1 MVGLRRRFRVAGRP
15 RVFNVPIPVL
25 FAVLCAAFLH
35 ASWNALVR
43 SSGDRLRSATVLQ
56 IAIGLFALLFL
67 PAAAPITPASCWTC
81 VVASAVLHV
90 VYTLLL
96 VRAYEHGDLSVAY
109 PVARGTAPLLVT
121 LGAAAFAGERLN
133 AGAQGGLVLICAGI
147 MAIGLE
153 RGGGAR
159 HRMTQVLPTAF
170 ATGVSIAA
178 YSVVDGIGVRE
189 SGSTVGYTA
198 WMFVLTGLLMA
209 AYYRLRAGPLRLAQ
223 DVGETA
229 KAACGGVF
237 AALAYAI
244 VIWAMD
250 RAPMGPVSALRETS
264 VVFAALIAR
273 VYLGE
278 RLTPRRAA
286 GCAVIAGGALL
297 ISAFEAVR

>member
-1 MVGLRRRFRVAGRP
+1 M
-15 RVFNVPIPVL
+15 PIPVL

-56 IAIGLFALLFL
+56 MAIGAFALLFL
-67 PAAAPITPASCWTC
+67 PAAAPIAAMSWLY
-81 VVASAVLHV
+81 VIASAVLHV

-121 LGAAAFAGERLN
+121 LGAAAFAGEHLS
-133 AGAQGGLVLICAGI
+133 AGAQAGLVLICAGI

-153 RGGGAR
+153 RVRGAT
-159 HRMTQVLPTAF
+159 HAMAQVLPTAF

-189 SGSTVGYTA
+189 SGSTVAYTA
-198 WMFVLTGLLMA
+198 WMFVLTGALMA
-209 AYYRLRAGPLRLAQ
+209 AYYRLRAGPLRVLQ
-223 DVGETA
+223 DGAETA

-237 AALAYAI
+237 AALAYGI

-286 GCAVIAGGALL
+286 GCAAIAAGALL
-297 ISAFEAVR
+297 ISTFAAVR

>member
-1 MVGLRRRFRVAGRP
+1 M
-15 RVFNVPIPVL
+15 PIPVL

-67 PAAAPITPASCWTC
+67 PAAAPITPASWLC
-81 VVASAVLHV
+81 VVASAVIHV

-96 VRAYEHGDLSVAY
+96 VRAYEHGDLTVAY

-121 LGAAAFAGERLN
+121 LGAAAFAGEHLN
-133 AGAQGGLVLICAGI
+133 AGAQVGLVLICAGI
-147 MAIGLE
+147 LAIG
-153 RGGGAR
+153 RGAK
-159 HRMTQVLPTAF
+159 HRMMQVLPTAF

-189 SGSTVGYTA
+189 SGNTVGYTA
-198 WMFVLTGLLMA
+198 WMFVLTGGMMA
-209 AYYRLRAGPLRLAQ
+209 AYYRLRAGPLRLTQ
-223 DVGETA
+223 EVGETA

-237 AALAYAI
+237 AALAYGI

-286 GCAVIAGGALL
+286 GCAVIAAGALL

>member
-1 MVGLRRRFRVAGRP
+1 MIDLRQRFRVAAP
-15 RVFNVPIPVL
+15 QRVSGVPIPVL

-67 PAAAPITPASCWTC
+67 PAAAPIAPASWTC
-81 VVASAVLHV
+81 VVASAVIHV

-96 VRAYEHGDLSVAY
+96 VRAYEHGDLTIAY

-121 LGAAAFAGERLN
+121 LGAAAFAGEHLN
-133 AGAQGGLVLICAGI
+133 AGAQCGLVLICAGI

-153 RGGGAR
+153 RR
-159 HRMTQVLPTAF
+159 RNTQHRITQVLPTAF

-189 SGSTVGYTA
+189 SGNTVGYTA
-198 WMFVLTGLLMA
+198 WTFVLTGLLMA
-209 AYYRLRAGPLRLAQ
+209 VYYRLRAGPLRLAQ
-223 DVGETA
+223 DAGETA

-237 AALAYAI
+237 AALAYGI

-278 RLTPRRAA
+278 RLTPRRAG
-286 GCAVIAGGALL
+286 GCLVIACGALL
-297 ISAFEAVR
+297 IGALEAVR

>member
-1 MVGLRRRFRVAGRP
+1 MYGPRRRFRVAGRQ
-15 RVFNVPIPVL
+15 RVFSVPIPVL

-67 PAAAPITPASCWTC
+67 PAAAPISLASWIC
-81 VVASAVLHV
+81 VAASAVIHV

-96 VRAYEHGDLSVAY
+96 VRAYEHGDLTVAY

-121 LGAAAFAGERLN
+121 LGAAAFAGERLS
-133 AGAQGGLVLICAGI
+133 AGAQCGLVLICAGI

-153 RGGGAR
+153 GGRGAR

-189 SGSTVGYTA
+189 SGSTIGYTA
-198 WMFVLTGLLMA
+198 WMFVLTGLMMA
-209 AYYRLRAGPLRLAQ
+209 VYYRLRAGSLRLAQ

-237 AALAYAI
+237 AALAYGT

-278 RLTPRRAA
+278 RLTRRRAA
-286 GCAVIAGGALL
+286 GCAVIAAGALL

>member
-1 MVGLRRRFRVAGRP
+1 M
-15 RVFNVPIPVL
+15 PIPVL

-56 IAIGLFALLFL
+56 MAIGAFALLFL
-67 PAAAPITPASCWTC
+67 PAAAPIAALSWLY
-81 VVASAVLHV
+81 VIASAVLHV

-121 LGAAAFAGERLN
+121 LGAAAFAGEHLSV
-133 AGAQGGLVLICAGI
+133 GAQAGLVLICAGI

-153 RGGGAR
+153 RGRGAT
-159 HRMTQVLPTAF
+159 HAMAQVLPTAF

-198 WMFVLTGLLMA
+198 WMFVLTGALMA
-209 AYYRLRAGPLRLAQ
+209 AYYRLRAGPLRVLQ
-223 DVGETA
+223 DGAETA
-229 KAACGGVF
+229 KAACGGMF
-237 AALAYAI
+237 AALAYGI

-278 RLTPRRAA
+278 RLTSRRAA
-286 GCAVIAGGALL
+286 GCAVIAAGALL
-297 ISAFEAVR
+297 ISTFAAVR

>member
-1 MVGLRRRFRVAGRP
+1 MIGLRRPIPRRCRQRVS
-15 RVFNVPIPVL
+15 NVPIPVL

-67 PAAAPITPASCWTC
+67 PAAAPIAAASWAC
-81 VVASAVLHV
+81 VVASAAIHV

-121 LGAAAFAGERLN
+121 LGAAAFAGERLS
-133 AGAQGGLVLICAGI
+133 AGAQCGLVLICAGI

-153 RGGGAR
+153 RRAGAA
-159 HRMTQVLPTAF
+159 HRMKQVLPIAF

-189 SGSTVGYTA
+189 SGSTIGYAA
-198 WMFVLTGLLMA
+198 WTFVLTGALMA

-223 DVGETA
+223 NLADTA

-244 VIWAMD
+244 VIWAMA

>member
-1 MVGLRRRFRVAGRP
+1 MDAPRRRFHVADRY
-15 RVFNVPIPVL
+15 REFSVPIPVL

-67 PAAAPITPASCWTC
+67 PAVAPITPVSWLC
-81 VVASAVLHV
+81 VVASAVIHV

-96 VRAYEHGDLSVAY
+96 VRAYEHGDLTVAY

-121 LGAAAFAGERLN
+121 LGAAAFAGERLD

-147 MAIGLE
+147 LAIGLE
-153 RGGGAR
+153 GGRGAK

-198 WMFVLTGLLMA
+198 WMFVLTGAMMA
-209 AYYRLRAGPLRLAQ
+209 AYYRLRAGPLRLTQ

-237 AALAYAI
+237 AALAYGI

-286 GCAVIAGGALL
+286 GCLVIAAGALL

>member
-1 MVGLRRRFRVAGRP
+1 M
-15 RVFNVPIPVL
+15 PIPVL

-67 PAAAPITPASCWTC
+67 PAAAPITPASWAC
-81 VVASAVLHV
+81 VVASAVIHV

-109 PVARGTAPLLVT
+109 PVA
-121 LGAAAFAGERLN
+121 
-133 AGAQGGLVLICAGI
+133 QCGLVLICAGI
-147 MAIGLE
+147 MTIGLE
-153 RGGGAR
+153 RGRGAR

-178 YSVVDGIGVRE
+178 YSVVDGIGVRD

-278 RLTPRRAA
+278 RLTRRRAA
-286 GCAVIAGGALL
+286 GCGVIAGGALL

>member
-1 MVGLRRRFRVAGRP
+1 MDAPRRRFHVADRY
-15 RVFNVPIPVL
+15 REFSVPIPVL

-67 PAAAPITPASCWTC
+67 PAAAPITPVSWLC
-81 VVASAVLHV
+81 VVASAVIHV

-96 VRAYEHGDLSVAY
+96 VRAYEHDDLTVAY

-121 LGAAAFAGERLN
+121 LGAAAFAGERLD
-133 AGAQGGLVLICAGI
+133 AAAQGGLVLICAGI
-147 MAIGLE
+147 LAIGLE
-153 RGGGAR
+153 GGRGAK

-198 WMFVLTGLLMA
+198 WMFVLTGAMMA
-209 AYYRLRAGPLRLAQ
+209 AYYRLRAGPLRLTQ

-237 AALAYAI
+237 AALAYGI

-286 GCAVIAGGALL
+286 GCLVIAAGALL

>member
-1 MVGLRRRFRVAGRP
+1 M
-15 RVFNVPIPVL
+15 PIPVL

-67 PAAAPITPASCWTC
+67 PAAAPISPASWIC
-81 VVASAVLHV
+81 VVASAVIHV

-121 LGAAAFAGERLN
+121 LGAAAFVGERLN
-133 AGAQGGLVLICAGI
+133 AGAQFGLVLICAGI

-153 RGGGAR
+153 RGRGAQ
-159 HRMTQVLPTAF
+159 HRMTQVLPIAF

-189 SGSTVGYTA
+189 SGSTIGYAA
-198 WMFVLTGLLMA
+198 WMFVLTGLMMA
-209 AYYRLRAGPLRLAQ
+209 VYYRLRVGSLRLTR

-229 KAACGGVF
+229 KAACGGVC
-237 AALAYAI
+237 AALAYGI

-278 RLTPRRAA
+278 RLTPRRAG
-286 GCAVIAGGALL
+286 GCLVIASGALL
-297 ISAFEAVR
+297 IGAFEAVR

>member
-1 MVGLRRRFRVAGRP
+1 MVGPRRRFRVAGRQ

-56 IAIGLFALLFL
+56 IAIGLLALLFL
-67 PAAAPITPASCWTC
+67 PAAAPITPASWAC

-153 RGGGAR
+153 RGRGAR

-286 GCAVIAGGALL
+286 GCAVIAAGALL

>member
-1 MVGLRRRFRVAGRP
+1 MNACRAPCGFRPSGVAS
-15 RVFNVPIPVL
+15 VPIPVL

-67 PAAAPITPASCWTC
+67 PAAAPITPSSWLC

-121 LGAAAFAGERLN
+121 LGAAAFAGESLN
-133 AGAQGGLVLICAGI
+133 VGAQGGLVLICAGI

-153 RGGGAR
+153 RGRGAK

-198 WMFVLTGLLMA
+198 WMFVLTGALMA
-209 AYYRLRAGPLRLAQ
+209 VYYRLRAGPLRLTQ
-223 DVGETA
+223 EVGETA

-237 AALAYAI
+237 AALAYGI

-286 GCAVIAGGALL
+286 GCAVIAAGALL

>member
-1 MVGLRRRFRVAGRP
+1 M
-15 RVFNVPIPVL
+15 PIPVL

-56 IAIGLFALLFL
+56 IAIGAFALLFL
-67 PAAAPITPASCWTC
+67 PAAAPIAPASWAY

-121 LGAAAFAGERLN
+121 LGAAAFAGEHLN
-133 AGAQGGLVLICAGI
+133 AVAQGGLVLICAGI

-153 RGGGAR
+153 RGHGMR
-159 HRMTQVLPTAF
+159 HRLTQVLPTAF

-189 SGSTVGYTA
+189 SGSTVGYTGS
-198 WMFVLTGLLMA
+198 MFVLTGVLMA

-223 DVGETA
+223 DRGETA
-229 KAACGGVF
+229 KAACGGMF
-237 AALAYAI
+237 AALAYGI

-278 RLTPRRAA
+278 RLTPRRALA
-286 GCAVIAGGALL
+286 CVVIAGGALL
-297 ISAFEAVR
+297 ISAFEAMR

>member
-1 MVGLRRRFRVAGRP
+1 M
-15 RVFNVPIPVL
+15 PIPVL

-67 PAAAPITPASCWTC
+67 PAAAPITPASWAC

-153 RGGGAR
+153 RGGAR

>member
-1 MVGLRRRFRVAGRP
+1 MDAPRRRFHVADRY
-15 RVFNVPIPVL
+15 REFSVPIPVL

-67 PAAAPITPASCWTC
+67 PAAAPITPVSWLC
-81 VVASAVLHV
+81 VVASAVIHV

-96 VRAYEHGDLSVAY
+96 VRAYEHGDLTVAY

-147 MAIGLE
+147 LAIGLE
-153 RGGGAR
+153 GGRGAE

-198 WMFVLTGLLMA
+198 WMFVLTGAMMT
-209 AYYRLRAGPLRLAQ
+209 AYYRLRAGPLRLTQ

-237 AALAYAI
+237 AALAYGI

-286 GCAVIAGGALL
+286 GCAVIAAGALL

>member
-1 MVGLRRRFRVAGRP
+1 MNARRADCAAFDRHG
-15 RVFNVPIPVL
+15 VFSVPIPVL

-67 PAAAPITPASCWTC
+67 PAAAPIAPASWPYA
-81 VVASAVLHV
+81 VASAVLHV

-109 PVARGTAPLLVT
+109 PVARGSAPLLVT

-133 AGAQGGLVLICAGI
+133 IGAQAGLMLICAGI
-147 MAIGLE
+147 LAIGLE
-153 RGGGAR
+153 RGRGAA

-189 SGSTVGYTA
+189 SGDTVGYTA
-198 WMFVLTGLLMA
+198 WMFVLTGVLMA
-209 AYYRLRAGPLRLAQ
+209 AYYRLRAGPLRLTQ
-223 DVGETA
+223 DFGETA

-237 AALAYAI
+237 AALAYGI
-244 VIWAMD
+244 VIWAMG

-286 GCAVIAGGALL
+286 GCAVIAAGALL
-297 ISAFEAVR
+297 IGAFEAR

>member
-1 MVGLRRRFRVAGRP
+1 MEAPRRRCHVADRY
-15 RVFNVPIPVL
+15 REFSVPIPVL

-67 PAAAPITPASCWTC
+67 PAAAPITPVSWLC
-81 VVASAVLHV
+81 VVASAAIHV

-96 VRAYEHGDLSVAY
+96 VRAYEHGDLTVAY

-121 LGAAAFAGERLN
+121 LGAAAFAGEHLN

-147 MAIGLE
+147 LAIGLE
-153 RGGGAR
+153 GGRGAK

-198 WMFVLTGLLMA
+198 WMFVLTGAMMA

-237 AALAYAI
+237 AALAYGI

-286 GCAVIAGGALL
+286 GCAVIACGALL
-297 ISAFEAVR
+297 ISAIEVGR

>member
-1 MVGLRRRFRVAGRP
+1 M
-15 RVFNVPIPVL
+15 
-25 FAVLCAAFLH
+25 
-35 ASWNALVR
+35 VR

-67 PAAAPITPASCWTC
+67 PAAAPISPSSWLC

-96 VRAYEHGDLSVAY
+96 VRAYEHGDLTVSY

-133 AGAQGGLVLICAGI
+133 AGAQCGLVLICAGI
-147 MAIGLE
+147 LAIGLE
-153 RGGGAR
+153 RGRGAT
-159 HRMTQVLPTAF
+159 HSMAKVLPTAF

-198 WMFVLTGLLMA
+198 WMFVLTGGMMA
-209 AYYRLRAGPLRLAQ
+209 AYYRLRVGPLRLTQ

-237 AALAYAI
+237 AALAYGI

-286 GCAVIAGGALL
+286 GCVVIAAGALL

>member
-1 MVGLRRRFRVAGRP
+1 M
-15 RVFNVPIPVL
+15 PIPVL

-67 PAAAPITPASCWTC
+67 PAAAPITPANWLC
-81 VVASAVLHV
+81 VIASAVIHV

-96 VRAYEHGDLSVAY
+96 VRAYEHGDLTVAY

-121 LGAAAFAGERLN
+121 LGAAAFAGEHLN
-133 AGAQGGLVLICAGI
+133 AGAQCGLVLICAGI
-147 MAIGLE
+147 LAIGLE
-153 RGGGAR
+153 RGRDAK
-159 HRMTQVLPTAF
+159 HRMMQVLPTAF

-189 SGSTVGYTA
+189 SGNTVGYTA
-198 WMFVLTGLLMA
+198 WMFVLTGAMMA
-209 AYYRLRAGPLRLAQ
+209 AYYRLRAGPLRLTQ

-237 AALAYAI
+237 AALAYG
-244 VIWAMD
+244 WAMD

-286 GCAVIAGGALL
+286 GCLVIAAGALL

>member
-1 MVGLRRRFRVAGRP
+1 M
-15 RVFNVPIPVL
+15 
-25 FAVLCAAFLH
+25 
-35 ASWNALVR
+35 
-43 SSGDRLRSATVLQ
+43 LQ

-67 PAAAPITPASCWTC
+67 PAAAPITLMGWLC
-81 VVASAVLHV
+81 VVASAVIHV

-96 VRAYEHGDLSVAY
+96 VRAYEHGDLTVAY

-121 LGAAAFAGERLN
+121 LGAAAFAGEHLN

-147 MAIGLE
+147 LAIGLE
-153 RGGGAR
+153 GGRGAK

-198 WMFVLTGLLMA
+198 WMFVLTGMMMA
-209 AYYRLRAGPLRLAQ
+209 AYYRLRAGPLRLTQ

-237 AALAYAI
+237 AALAYGI

-278 RLTPRRAA
+278 RLTPRRAM
-286 GCAVIAGGALL
+286 GCAVIAAGALL